1 MGKEN
6 EKKAKG
12 RCGFKRTEE
21 ENQTETS
28 KESSKSR
35 SSNVQNI
42 KETDPQDNNMEVTS
56 TTGPIVNYPEG
67 HNIPAK
73 EHKINLS
80 EKADNVIMIY
90 NETIQQKYI

>member
-1 MGKEN
+1 
-6 EKKAKG
+6 
-12 RCGFKRTEE
+12 
-21 ENQTETS
+21 
-28 KESSKSR
+28 
-35 SSNVQNI
+35 
-42 KETDPQDNNMEVTS
+42 MEVTS